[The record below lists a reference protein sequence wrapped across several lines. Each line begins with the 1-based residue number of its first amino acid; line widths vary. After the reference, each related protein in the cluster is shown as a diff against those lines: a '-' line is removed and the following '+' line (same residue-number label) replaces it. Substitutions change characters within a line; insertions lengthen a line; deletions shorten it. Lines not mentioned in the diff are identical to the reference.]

1 MLLFKQILDSAKKYN
16 LPANNPEMTL
26 VQYLQCEILDS
37 LYKLAPNLHFIG
49 GTCLCI
55 FHGLPRFSEDL
66 DFDNFDLK
74 QDDFKKLIQKLDYD
88 LKLKGFDIE
97 FRVAFKG
104 AYHCYFKFNKLLYD
118 NKLSPYKNQK
128 ILIRLDTTRQKIK
141 VKKEIKIMQRFG
153 LSREILSNPIETI
166 MSQKIVALLE
176 RKRAKGRD
184 FFDFLWLRTLTN
196 PDFGYLRSFA
206 NIKNEEELNKAIQ
219 ARIKNL
225 DFKKL
230 ARDVEKFL
238 FNRQDL
244 EKMVNFKKYSNYT
257 AKNKI

>member
-1 MLLFKQILDSAKKYN
+1 MLLFEQILNSAKKHN
-16 LPANNPEMTL
+16 LPVDNSEMIL

-49 GTCLCI
+49 GTCLCLL
-55 FHGLPRFSEDL
+55 HGLPRFSEDL

-74 QDDFKKLIQKLDYD
+74 QNDFKILIKKLDYD
-88 LKLKGFDIE
+88 LKLKGFDVE
-97 FRVAFKG
+97 FRTAFKG

-141 VKKEIKIMQRFG
+141 VKKEIKILDRFG
-153 LSREILSNPIETI
+153 VTREILSNPIETI
-166 MSQKIVALLE
+166 MSQKIMALLE

-184 FFDFLWLRTLTN
+184 FFDFLWLRTLTD
-196 PDFGYLRSFA
+196 PDFSYLKSFA
-206 NIKNEEELNKAIQ
+206 NIKNENELNNAIQ
-219 ARIKNL
+219 KRIDKLN
-225 DFKKL
+225 FKKL
-230 ARDVEKFL
+230 AKDVEKFL

-244 EKMVNFKKYSNYT
+244 EKIVNFKKYFKYII
-257 AKNKI
+257 KDKI